1 MCGRDLKTL
10 TFCRSKFRQNF
21 GPFAD
26 KMTEIFEI
34 IHPETKENEV
44 LALYPCIFENIL

>member
-1 MCGRDLKTL
+1 MCGKDFQILTL
-10 TFCRSKFRQNF
+10 CRPKFRQNF

-26 KMTEIFEI
+26 KMTEIFDN
-34 IHPETKENEV
+34 IHPETPENEF